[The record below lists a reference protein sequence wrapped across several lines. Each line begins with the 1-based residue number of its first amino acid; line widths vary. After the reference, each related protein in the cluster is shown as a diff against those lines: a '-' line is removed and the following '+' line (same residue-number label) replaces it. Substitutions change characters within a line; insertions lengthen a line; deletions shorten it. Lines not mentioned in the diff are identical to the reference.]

1 MAATSNFN
9 INIGSEVQSRVA
21 VNSDLG
27 TFISKS
33 ISAVIMVAAVATFI
47 YMIYGGVEWV
57 TSGGEKGKL
66 EEARNRITNAILG
79 LAIVAA
85 SWAIFRLIDYFFGI
99 GITK

>member
-1 MAATSNFN
+1 MAASSFD

-21 VNSDLG
+21 VNSSLG
-27 TFISKS
+27 TFVSKS
-33 ISAVIMVAAVATFI
+33 ISAVIMVAGLATFI
-47 YMIYGGVEWV
+47 YMIYGGVQWV

>member
-1 MAATSNFN
+1 MEATSNFN

>member
-1 MAATSNFN
+1 MAAGSFS
-9 INIGSEVQSRVA
+9 IDLGSEVKSRVA

-27 TFISKS
+27 TFVSKS
-33 ISAVIMVAAVATFI
+33 ISAVIMVAGLATFI
-47 YMIYGGVEWV
+47 YLIYGGVEWI

-79 LAIVAA
+79 LAIVAGA
-85 SWAIFRLIDYFFGI
+85 WAIFRLVDYFFGI

>member
-1 MAATSNFN
+1 MAGSFN

-21 VNSDLG
+21 VNSSLG
-27 TFISKS
+27 IFVSKS
-33 ISAVIMVAAVATFI
+33 ISAVIMVAGLATFI
-47 YMIYGGVEWV
+47 YMIYGGVQWV

-79 LAIVAA
+79 LAIVASA
-85 SWAIFRLIDYFFGI
+85 WAVFRLVDYFFGI